1 MLSRGVTLLTKR
13 EVALTVLSKLLYAMT
28 ADMKG
33 SEEIKA
39 SHQTILKEYVEKNH
53 GAKSKRKE
61 NKFSFQYIPWNNI
74 LDSIA
79 SGNPFLRRYIESD
92 RFSKTEIRYMC
103 AMLCGLSGKEYGL
116 ITESRSHYNISWSI
130 RQKFGLP
137 PKTTNL
143 RIFLQNLSGQEKDER
158 P

>member
-1 MLSRGVTLLTKR
+1 MTKR

-61 NKFSFQYIPWNNI
+61 NNI